1 MMKHPFVLM
10 NDWVAPAPAPELIDR
25 AQGQGY
31 DGVEVW
37 WPSRAVEQRDLV
49 RASEETGAAVS
60 LLVSGGDAV
69 FPEQRR
75 RLASQLRAIADSG
88 LNPLHVTLHAGRDHW
103 PSHQLDHLAEDI
115 IAERFRT
122 GLDVLVETHR
132 ARMLPSAHESERL
145 LRRHPDLRITLDLS
159 HWIVVA
165 ESLLADQS
173 SAIDLAIERADH
185 VHARFGHPQSPQI
198 DDPDSPRWAA
208 AVDSHLECWDRVVER
223 LRDLGRRPTF
233 LAEFGPTD
241 YATPDPRTGG
251 PLGGPAELN
260 LWMTRLLRD
269 RYDRT
274 AATAAVA
281 TAAARA

>member
-1 MMKHPFVLM
+1 MMTHPLVLM
-10 NDWVAPAPAPELIDR
+10 NDWAAPGPAPMLIDTALAR
-25 AQGQGY
+25 GF

-37 WPSRAVEQRDLV
+37 WPKSPAAQSELA
-49 RASEETGAAVS
+49 RASLATGAAVS
-60 LLVSGGDAV
+60 LLVSGGEGDLAT
-69 FPEQRR
+69 QRR
-75 RLASQLRAIADSG
+75 LLASQLRAIADSG

-103 PSHQLDHLAEDI
+103 PSHHLDHLAEDVV
-115 IAERFRT
+115 AERFRT

-165 ESLLADQS
+165 ESLLGDQP
-173 SAIDLAIERADH
+173 SAIDLAVERADH

-208 AVDSHLECWDRVVER
+208 AVDRHLECWDRVVDR

-269 RYDRT
+269 RY
-274 AATAAVA
+274 AKGSAIV
-281 TAAARA
+281 